1 MFYMLIM
8 GTGGAE
14 TIGMED
20 DMITFYRSVDNKRD
34 IVRARVND
42 LFDVL
47 KKELMCVNPLTSMT
61 ATYY

>member
-1 MFYMLIM
+1 MFYMLTM

-20 DMITFYRSVDNKRD
+20 DMSTFYRSVDNKRD
-34 IVRARVND
+34 IVRARVSD

-47 KKELMCVNPLTSMT
+47 KKELCAYNL
-61 ATYY
+61 

>member
-1 MFYMLIM
+1 MQLMFYMLTM

-20 DMITFYRSVDNKRD
+20 DMSTFYRSVDNKRD
-34 IVRARVND
+34 IVRARVSD

-47 KKELMCVNPLTSMT
+47 KKELCAYNL
-61 ATYY
+61 